1 MKKNK
6 TGSRKYV
13 TQHIRLK
20 RFASDANEKIEKT
33 IVRKQY

>member
-6 TGSRKYV
+6 TGGRKYV
-13 TQHIRLK
+13 IQHIKLK

>member
-6 TGSRKYV
+6 TGGRKYV

-20 RFASDANEKIEKT
+20 KVASDANEKIEKT

>member
-6 TGSRKYV
+6 TGGRKYV

-20 RFASDANEKIEKT
+20 RFDSDANEKIEKT
-33 IVRKQY
+33 IVRPQY

>member
-6 TGSRKYV
+6 TGGRKYV

-20 RFASDANEKIEKT
+20 RFVFDANEKIEKT
-33 IVRKQY
+33 IIRRQY